1 MAETNEVGSREVLA
15 GCQVSFS
22 PIARRSNKTDEAH
35 EVTRHALRRTVP
47 ARHPIHL
54 LAQRTTNSEEN
65 DSMGSTEDRV
75 DEVAC
80 SGGPGRADSNTD
92 EACGVEENVSV
103 LQSNFHPPQL
113 NQSTKKRSRKG
124 KSQGVR
130 TLIAKARRNEGGARL
145 VRNTTAVEQS
155 CPNNRTCLL
164 DAITAILPPTMNKEL
179 VCSAIASSMPA
190 EGDTSILNISNA
202 LAAHGLLLE
211 RVSEKYIRKGG
222 APFHLL
228 QEHDCRLVI
237 NIKLT
242 NIEGRTISHFVAW
255 DGKVIYDRPFTSM
268 VNKTKDRTYP
278 EISKMAFAKLY
289 PKSEFT
295 SWQITSV
302 YQLVPLTVVAS
313 CDENNSHPDK

>member
-65 DSMGSTEDRV
+65 DSMGSTEDRA

-80 SGGPGRADSNTD
+80 SGAPGRANSKTD
-92 EACGVEENVSV
+92 EARGVEENVSV
-103 LQSNFHPPQL
+103 LQSQFHPPQL

-124 KSQGVR
+124 KSQGMR
-130 TLIAKARRNEGGARL
+130 THIAKAKRMAGGARL

-155 CPNNRTCLL
+155 CPNNCTCLL

-268 VNKTKDRTYP
+268 VNETKDRTYP
-278 EISKMAFAKLY
+278 EMSKMAFAKLY